1 LSRPAASGALPR
13 IVWLASYPKSGNT
26 WLRFLLG
33 HLLGG
38 PIERSDELGAR
49 VPDAH
54 KIGDWTGLDRGRVH
68 YVKTHWAFDRVKVA
82 HRCEGAVQIVRNP
95 FDVLA
100 ASFNF
105 YLLTSA
111 SEVDVGDAAAFERL
125 RKAYVERFIQWRGD
139 LRWLPLGAGSWQ
151 GHVRSWIEAATGVG
165 VLRLRYEDL
174 LARPGPEVARLV
186 AFLGLDASAAEIER
200 AVARSSFGALR
211 ALEEREIGARQSGLF
226 WRESYGAGHARG
238 RRFVNRGAARFG
250 QDLLTAAE
258 RARIARAFR
267 AELELLGYADAAAA
281 VGGCS

>member
-1 LSRPAASGALPR
+1 LSRTTTSGGLPR

-33 HLLGG
+33 DLLGG
-38 PIERSDELGAR
+38 PIERSDELGTR

-54 KIGDWTGLDRGRVH
+54 KIEDWTRLDRGRRH
-68 YVKTHWAFDRVKVA
+68 YVKTHWAFDQVKVA
-82 HRCEGAVQIVRNP
+82 HQCEGAVQIVRNP

-100 ASFNF
+100 ANFNF

-111 SEVDVGDAAAFERL
+111 SELDARGDVAFERL
-125 RKAYVERFIQWRGD
+125 RRAYVERFIQWRGD

-151 GHVRSWIEAATGVG
+151 SHVRSWIDAAARRP

-186 AFLGLDASAAEIER
+186 AFLGLDANAAEIEGAIR
-200 AVARSSFGALR
+200 RSSFGALR
-211 ALEEREIGARQSGLF
+211 ALEGREIRARRSGLF
-226 WRESYGAGHARG
+226 WRESYAAGHARG
-238 RRFVNRGAARFG
+238 QRFVNRGAARFG
-250 QDLLTAAE
+250 QDLLTADE
-258 RARIARAFR
+258 RARIAQVFR

-281 VGGCS
+281 AGCS